1 MKNIV
6 YFCWL
11 LYMAILLPSCQNNLK
26 NDIEELRQE
35 LDMQRKLIEAL
46 QYGSTITD
54 ITYTDDGY
62 VIVLSNN
69 SWLIFDEAIPIVSR
83 SENGT
88 WLLNGKE
95 TGIPVDNTQNM
106 PEIVIGE
113 NGNWFINGSDTK
125 IQASIQESCVNSV
138 VADGENIIFTFTD
151 GTTVS
156 LKLESEQSQTTN
168 DICLPKYLY
177 MLSDTRNDIYVEPF
191 IRRWRPA
198 IEFVRFT
205 SGTPFLEQS
214 ERYVYIDKP
223 KAWQTI
229 TATLYNQELE
239 KLKSL
244 TSIIRLGEKSVGDKE
259 VYVQIIGDSYVQGAF
274 FKDALLTK
282 GYVPNIKMV
291 GLRKVEGEVGQ
302 YDEGRGGDRLQ
313 DYFSIHTAPTKAYQG
328 FMHPDGDYRYYG
340 ATAFWK
346 NCHKVMNG
354 DTGLAYTCGRFD
366 DFAIRFDAETGFL
379 LQPQKGDVQYDNNQ
393 NSFVMYDG
401 NDWILVNK
409 DDFSWSFN
417 YTKYLEAWNLPKP
430 QFVGEM
436 LGLNDFRELPDADFT
451 TWNQQIETM
460 KNSYLEAVP
469 DGKFMILIPCSTC
482 GSMNND
488 SGTFT
493 LLQNAAMWRLRK
505 NIIDTFDNR
514 ESEGYYLVDV
524 GITIDSEN
532 GYNKNENGVQ
542 TGNPH
547 PYPNYPT
554 MGIPI
559 AAFIQYHR
567 EK

>member
-11 LYMAILLPSCQNNLK
+11 LFMAILLPSCQNSLK

-46 QYGSTITD
+46 QCGSTITG

-69 SWLIFDEAIPIVSR
+69 SWLVFDEATPIVSR

-88 WLLNGKE
+88 WLLNGKD
-95 TGIPVDNTQNM
+95 TGIPVDDTQNI

-156 LKLESEQSQTTN
+156 LKLESGQSETTN

-205 SGTPFLEQS
+205 SRTPFLEQS

-229 TATLYNQELE
+229 TATLYNQGLE

-244 TSIIRLGEKSVGDKE
+244 TSIVRLGEKSVGDKE

-313 DYFSIHTAPTKAYQG
+313 DYFSVHTAPTKAYQG

-340 ATAFWK
+340 ATAFWI

-354 DTGLAYTCGRFD
+354 NTGL
-366 DFAIRFDAETGFL
+366 I
-379 LQPQKGDVQYDNNQ
+379 
-393 NSFVMYDG
+393 
-401 NDWILVNK
+401 
-409 DDFSWSFN
+409 
-417 YTKYLEAWNLPKP
+417 YLW
-430 QFVGEM
+430 
-436 LGLNDFRELPDADFT
+436 
-451 TWNQQIETM
+451 
-460 KNSYLEAVP
+460 
-469 DGKFMILIPCSTC
+469 
-482 GSMNND
+482 
-488 SGTFT
+488 T
-493 LLQNAAMWRLRK
+493 L
-505 NIIDTFDNR
+505 
-514 ESEGYYLVDV
+514 
-524 GITIDSEN
+524 
-532 GYNKNENGVQ
+532 
-542 TGNPH
+542 
-547 PYPNYPT
+547 
-554 MGIPI
+554 
-559 AAFIQYHR
+559 
-567 EK
+567 